1 VAAVY
6 AAHPVSERRAT
17 RLLGFGRSTVRYRP
31 HREPQEALR
40 IRLRELAGSRVRF
53 GYRRLTVLL
62 RREGWLVNAKRIYRL
77 YTEEGLLMRTK
88 PRKRAAPR
96 PRVPHVPATA
106 PNQRWAMDFMHHRL
120 LNGRPFRVLTVLDLY
135 TRECLRLVA
144 ETSLAGQ
151 QVAEALEPIVHYR
164 GAPQAITVDNGS
176 EFTSRALEGW
186 AAHHGIS
193 LDFISPGKPG
203 ENPFIEACTGRLR
216 DECLEV
222 ECFFSLQDAQAK
234 LERWREDYNRVRPHS
249 ALQDRT
255 PAEVVATWAPDSR
268 ELVEALN

>member
-1 VAAVY
+1 M
-6 AAHPVSERRAT
+6 
-17 RLLGFGRSTVRYRP
+17 RYRP
-31 HREPQEALR
+31 HHDLQDALR
-40 IRLRELAGSRVRF
+40 LRLRELAASRVRF

-62 RREGWLVNAKRIYRL
+62 RREGWAVNAKRSSRL
-77 YTEEGLLMRTK
+77 SAEEGLLMRTK

-96 PRVPHVPATA
+96 HRVPHVPAAA

-120 LNGRPFRVLTVLDLY
+120 LDGRPFRVLTVLDLY

-144 ETSLAGQ
+144 ETSLTGQ
-151 QVAEALEPIVHYR
+151 QVAEALEPIAHYR

-176 EFTSRALEGW
+176 EFASRALEGW
-186 AAHHGIS
+186 AVHHGIH
-193 LDFISPGKPG
+193 LDFISPGTPG
-203 ENPFIEACTGRLR
+203 ENPFIEAFNGRLR

-222 ECFFSLQDAQAK
+222 ELFFSLPDAQAK
-234 LERWREDYNRVRPHS
+234 LECWRIDYNQRRPHS

-255 PAEVVATWAPDSR
+255 PAEMAAAWALDSR